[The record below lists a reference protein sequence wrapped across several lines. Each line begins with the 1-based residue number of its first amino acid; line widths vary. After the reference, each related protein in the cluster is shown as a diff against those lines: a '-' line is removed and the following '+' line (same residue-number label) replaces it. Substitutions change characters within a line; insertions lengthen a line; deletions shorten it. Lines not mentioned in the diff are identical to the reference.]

1 MSLIGSLKEVF
12 NLEKQKELI
21 ERLKPI
27 ALNLQKVYSSILILE
42 TLNDKKFLSEIHK
55 KSFIFIKLE
64 KIENHGEIIAFERSL
79 RELSQK
85 TNYETLKNIETEQAF
100 NNFLINIDINKN
112 ITKIALERREIFE
125 KLKNSLNSISSKEGE
140 EIEKMLEEVKFNTN
154 RLKETNSR
162 FSQLLRT
169 NTELMFINIYY
180 QKLQQGKKV
189 TLSDL
194 ADVIDEI
201 LDSEFSDK
209 IIVSFKFD

>member
-112 ITKIALERREIFE
+112 IIKIALERREIFE

-154 RLKETNSR
+154 RLKEINSR